1 MIYVRKVFE
10 HDVTHQVSIDQYVYE
25 HFFHERE
32 ILSFTVHGDD
42 VCRYEVNVRYPTD
55 KRLGG
60 QFKEICRRLHY
71 QVDDLL
77 VIKSLGN
84 GLYQMSLIKPN
95 SQRYAQYA
103 ACFHGMERHAILS
116 EMAEGNYNLIY
127 HH

>member
-1 MIYVRKVFE
+1 MIYVRKIFE

-25 HFFHERE
+25 HFFHGRE
-32 ILSFTVHGDD
+32 TFSFTVQGETS
-42 VCRYEVNVRYPTD
+42 RYEVNVRYPTD

-60 QFKEICRRLHY
+60 QFKEMCRRLHY

-77 VIKSLGN
+77 VIKSLDD
-84 GLYQMSLIKPN
+84 GLYQMSLIKLN

-103 ACFHGMERHAILS
+103 ACFHGMERHALLCEI
-116 EMAEGNYNLIY
+116 AEGNYNLIY